1 MIVYVVIYDNGES
14 YEDYEEWVEAI
25 MSTKEKAENYK
36 PNGVVVGQFNR
47 IEEFV
52 LDEPSNWNTVY
63 R

>member
-1 MIVYVVIYDNGES
+1 MRVYVVIYDNGES

-25 MSTKEKAENYK
+25 MSTKEKAKNYK

-47 IEEFV
+47 IEKFF
-52 LDEPSNWNTVY
+52 LDEPSNWKTVY

>member
-1 MIVYVVIYDNGES
+1 MIVYAVIYDNGEP

-25 MSTKEKAENYK
+25 MSTKEKAKNYK

-52 LDEPSNWNTVY
+52 LDEPSNWETVY